1 LVNPVI
7 GFGIRNCSLAPR
19 NGRGRRHRRCYWAL
33 SRRARL
39 DDRKE
44 TTMVERTPESEGA
57 GNVQG
62 LDVYGSDGQKIG
74 KVDQVLSSAESG
86 RRYLLVKAGL
96 LGTEEYYVPE
106 SAIEMTGQDR
116 IVLTVTGDEIKGR
129 GWVKPPE
136 GHRHL

>member
-1 LVNPVI
+1 
-7 GFGIRNCSLAPR
+7 
-19 NGRGRRHRRCYWAL
+19 
-33 SRRARL
+33 
-39 DDRKE
+39 
-44 TTMVERTPESEGA
+44 MVERTPESGGA

-62 LDVYGSDGQKIG
+62 LDVYGSNGQKIG

-136 GHRHL
+136 GHRRL